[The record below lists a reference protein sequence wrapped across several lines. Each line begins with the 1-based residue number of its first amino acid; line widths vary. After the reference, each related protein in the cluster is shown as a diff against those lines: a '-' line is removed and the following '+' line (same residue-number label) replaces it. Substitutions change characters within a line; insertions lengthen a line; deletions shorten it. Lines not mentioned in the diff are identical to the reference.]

1 MEKWDK
7 PSRDNRKQH
16 QRENPSFSSTLL
28 DVIYRSIDEGH
39 HHKTEEKEEKLMFYK
54 ETTTMRNQKCVEAE
68 KPNFR
73 RTKKV
78 ENWME
83 KKGVEKVVM
92 GRKSLTEFET
102 RTRSNNSKT
111 LSMHSSSSS
120 SESSSA
126 GGFSSSDSESFYGL
140 QKPKP
145 IRTSVSEKTTNIDGV
160 PFHHSYNKNHSV
172 QTQKPKNENGFGK
185 TKSKALRILYGD
197 LKKSK
202 QPISPGARLASF
214 LNSLFTS
221 SGNTKKSKVTSSSS
235 SSTTTTTKTTTNSV
249 LEAMHDSKSTQ
260 ASTCSSVS
268 SFSRSCLSKTPS
280 SRSGAKRSVRFCPVS
295 VIVDEDCRPCG
306 HKNLHEGEKGLVANN
321 SSIYDGKRRS
331 EELRL
336 HVMQE
341 SRRVEELA
349 RDLLKNY
356 QKKNGMDFN
365 MQFENEEDDDD
376 DDGASCSSS
385 DLFELDNLSVI
396 GIERYREELPVYET
410 THFNPSR
417 GIANGFIM

>member
-1 MEKWDK
+1 MEKWNK
-7 PSRDNRKQH
+7 PSRDHRKLH
-16 QRENPSFSSTLL
+16 QRENPSFSSSLL

-39 HHKTEEKEEKLMFYK
+39 HKTEEKEEKLMFYR
-54 ETTTMRNQKCVEAE
+54 ETTSTTTTMRKMKSVEAE

-73 RTKKV
+73 KARKV
-78 ENWME
+78 EN
-83 KKGVEKVVM
+83 
-92 GRKSLTEFET
+92 GRNSLTEFET
-102 RTRSNNSKT
+102 RTTRSNSNT

-145 IRTSVSEKTTNIDGV
+145 IRTSVSEKPNNDSFQYGYSRN
-160 PFHHSYNKNHSV
+160 HNHSV
-172 QTQKPKNENGFGK
+172 QTQKPKNENGLGK
-185 TKSKALRILYGD
+185 TKYKALRILYGD
-197 LKKSK
+197 LKKTK
-202 QPISPGARLASF
+202 QPISPGAKIASF

-221 SGNTKKSKVTSSSS
+221 SGNTKKPKIP
-235 SSTTTTTKTTTNSV
+235 SSTATKTTTNSV
-249 LEAMHDSKSTQ
+249 MEVKSAQ

-306 HKNLHEGEKGLVANN
+306 HKNLHEGEKG
-321 SSIYDGKRRS
+321 SIYDGKSSS

-341 SRRVEELA
+341 SLRVEELA

-356 QKKNGMDFN
+356 QKKNEVDFN
-365 MQFENEEDDDD
+365 MQFEDEDDED
-376 DDGASCSSS
+376 DDGASCASS

-410 THFNPSR
+410 THFNSNR
-417 GIANGFIM
+417 VIGNGFIM

>member
-1 MEKWDK
+1 MRKMKSVEDEK
-7 PSRDNRKQH
+7 S
-16 QRENPSFSSTLL
+16 
-28 DVIYRSIDEGH
+28 
-39 HHKTEEKEEKLMFYK
+39 
-54 ETTTMRNQKCVEAE
+54 
-68 KPNFR
+68 NFR
-73 RTKKV
+73 KTRKV
-78 ENWME
+78 ENWN
-83 KKGVEKVVM
+83 
-92 GRKSLTEFET
+92 GRNSLTEFERVT
-102 RTRSNNSKT
+102 RNNSNT

-145 IRTSVSEKTTNIDGV
+145 IRTSVSEKQNIGYSRN
-160 PFHHSYNKNHSV
+160 HNYNYSYNYDHSV
-172 QTQKPKNENGFGK
+172 QTQNPKNENGFGK

-197 LKKSK
+197 MKKSK

-221 SGNTKKSKVTSSSS
+221 SGNTKKSKVSSSA
-235 SSTTTTTKTTTNSV
+235 TKTTTNSV
-249 LEAMHDSKSTQ
+249 LEAKSAQT
-260 ASTCSSVS
+260 STCSSVS

-306 HKNLHEGEKGLVANN
+306 HKNLHEGEKGLVAN
-321 SSIYDGKRRS
+321 SLLYDGKSKSKSSS

-356 QKKNGMDFN
+356 QKKNEVDFN
-365 MQFENEEDDDD
+365 MQFEDED

-410 THFNPSR
+410 THFNPNR
-417 GIANGFIM
+417 VIGNGFIM

>member
-1 MEKWDK
+1 MEKWNK
-7 PSRDNRKQH
+7 PSRDHRKQH

-39 HHKTEEKEEKLMFYK
+39 HKTEEKKEKLIFYK
-54 ETTTMRNQKCVEAE
+54 ESTSTMRKMKSVVEGE

-73 RTKKV
+73 KTRKV
-78 ENWME
+78 ENLN
-83 KKGVEKVVM
+83 
-92 GRKSLTEFET
+92 GRNSLTEYERT
-102 RTRSNNSKT
+102 TRSNSNT

-145 IRTSVSEKTTNIDGV
+145 IRTSVSEKPNID
-160 PFHHSYNKNHSV
+160 SLNHNHNHNHFV
-172 QTQKPKNENGFGK
+172 QTQNPKNENGFGK

-221 SGNTKKSKVTSSSS
+221 SGNTKKSKVSSSA
-235 SSTTTTTKTTTNSV
+235 TKVATNSV
-249 LEAMHDSKSTQ
+249 LEAKSAQT
-260 ASTCSSVS
+260 STCSSVS

-280 SRSGAKRSVRFCPVS
+280 SRSGTKRSVRFCPVS
-295 VIVDEDCRPCG
+295 VIVDEDCKPCG
-306 HKNLHEGEKGLVANN
+306 HKNLHEGEKSFVAN
-321 SSIYDGKRRS
+321 SMYDVKKSS

-336 HVMQE
+336 HVIQE

-356 QKKNGMDFN
+356 QKKNEVDFD
-365 MQFENEEDDDD
+365 MKFEDEDDDDDDD

-410 THFNPSR
+410 THFNSNR
-417 GIANGFIM
+417 VIANGFIM

>member
-1 MEKWDK
+1 MEKWNK
-7 PSRDNRKQH
+7 PSRDHRKQH

-39 HHKTEEKEEKLMFYK
+39 HKTEEKQEKLIFYK
-54 ETTTMRNQKCVEAE
+54 ETSTTMRKMKSVEAE
-68 KPNFR
+68 KTNFR
-73 RTKKV
+73 KTRKV
-78 ENWME
+78 DNLN
-83 KKGVEKVVM
+83 
-92 GRKSLTEFET
+92 GRNSLTEYERT
-102 RTRSNNSKT
+102 TRSNSNT

-140 QKPKP
+140 HKPKP
-145 IRTSVSEKTTNIDGV
+145 IRTSVSEKPNID
-160 PFHHSYNKNHSV
+160 SLNHSHNHFV
-172 QTQKPKNENGFGK
+172 QTQNPKNENSFGK

-221 SGNTKKSKVTSSSS
+221 SGNTKKSKVSTSSSA
-235 SSTTTTTKTTTNSV
+235 TKIATNSV
-249 LEAMHDSKSTQ
+249 LEAKSAQ

-280 SRSGAKRSVRFCPVS
+280 SRSGTKRSVRFCPVS
-295 VIVDEDCRPCG
+295 VIVDEDCKPCG
-306 HKNLHEGEKGLVANN
+306 HKNLHEGEKGLVAN
-321 SSIYDGKRRS
+321 SMYDGKKSS

-336 HVMQE
+336 HVIQE

-356 QKKNGMDFN
+356 QKKNEVDFD
-365 MQFENEEDDDD
+365 MKFEDEDDDED

-410 THFNPSR
+410 THFNPNRVIS
-417 GIANGFIM
+417 NGFVM

>member
-1 MEKWDK
+1 MEKWNK
-7 PSRDNRKQH
+7 PSRDHRKQH
-16 QRENPSFSSTLL
+16 QRENPSFSSSLL

-39 HHKTEEKEEKLMFYK
+39 HKTEDKQEKLIFYK
-54 ETTTMRNQKCVEAE
+54 ESSSSSSSMRKMKSVVEAE

-73 RTKKV
+73 KTRKV
-78 ENWME
+78 ENLN
-83 KKGVEKVVM
+83 
-92 GRKSLTEFET
+92 GRNSLTEYE
-102 RTRSNNSKT
+102 RSTRSNSNT

-140 QKPKP
+140 QIPKP
-145 IRTSVSEKTTNIDGV
+145 IRTSVSDKPNIDS
-160 PFHHSYNKNHSV
+160 HNNHFV
-172 QTQKPKNENGFGK
+172 QTQNPKNDYGFGK

-221 SGNTKKSKVTSSSS
+221 SGNSKKSKISSSA
-235 SSTTTTTKTTTNSV
+235 TKIATNSV
-249 LEAMHDSKSTQ
+249 LEGKSAQT
-260 ASTCSSVS
+260 STCSSVS

-280 SRSGAKRSVRFCPVS
+280 SRSGTKRSVRFCPVS
-295 VIVDEDCRPCG
+295 VIVDEDCKPCG
-306 HKNLHEGEKGLVANN
+306 HKNLHEGEKSFVAN
-321 SSIYDGKRRS
+321 SMYDVKKSR

-336 HVMQE
+336 HVIQE

-356 QKKNGMDFN
+356 QKKNEVDFD
-365 MQFENEEDDDD
+365 MKFEDEDDD

-410 THFNPSR
+410 THFNSNR
-417 GIANGFIM
+417 VIANGFIM

>member
-1 MEKWDK
+1 MEKWNK
-7 PSRDNRKQH
+7 PSRDHRKQH
-16 QRENPSFSSTLL
+16 QRENPSFSSSLL

-39 HHKTEEKEEKLMFYK
+39 HKTEEKEEKPMFYR
-54 ETTTMRNQKCVEAE
+54 ETTSTTMRKMKSVEAE

-73 RTKKV
+73 KARKV
-78 ENWME
+78 ENWN
-83 KKGVEKVVM
+83 EKVVN
-92 GRKSLTEFET
+92 GRNSLTEFET
-102 RTRSNNSKT
+102 RTTRSNSNT

-145 IRTSVSEKTTNIDGV
+145 IRTSVSEKPNIDSFQYGYSRN
-160 PFHHSYNKNHSV
+160 HNYNHNHNHSV
-172 QTQKPKNENGFGK
+172 QTQKPKNENGLGK

-197 LKKSK
+197 LKKTK
-202 QPISPGARLASF
+202 QPISPGAKIASF
-214 LNSLFTS
+214 LNSLFNS
-221 SGNTKKSKVTSSSS
+221 SGNTKKSKIP
-235 SSTTTTTKTTTNSV
+235 SSTATKTTTNSV
-249 LEAMHDSKSTQ
+249 LEAKSAQ

-306 HKNLHEGEKGLVANN
+306 HKNLHEGEKG
-321 SSIYDGKRRS
+321 SSIYDGKSSS

-341 SRRVEELA
+341 SLRVEELA

-356 QKKNGMDFN
+356 QKKNEVDFN
-365 MQFENEEDDDD
+365 MQFEDDEDED
-376 DDGASCSSS
+376 DDGASCASS

-410 THFNPSR
+410 THFNPNR
-417 GIANGFIM
+417 VIGNGFIM